1 MLPIVRINFVSVMKL
16 SEKSKGFGDTV
27 AKVTQLT
34 GIKSVAKA
42 ISKKTGRDCGCD
54 KRRDSLN
61 RVIPYRK

>member
-1 MLPIVRINFVSVMKL
+1 MKL